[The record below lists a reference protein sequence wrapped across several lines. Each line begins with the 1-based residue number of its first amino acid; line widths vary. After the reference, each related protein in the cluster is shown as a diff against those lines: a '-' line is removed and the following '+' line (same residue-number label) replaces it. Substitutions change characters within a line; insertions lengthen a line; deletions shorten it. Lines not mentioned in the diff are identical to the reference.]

1 MLIGAERAPVTVDGS
16 GRGLTQP
23 VQIPRDTR
31 RSGLAKLDRR
41 IIVPLK
47 SYQISKGAING
58 FKKAIG
64 VKRNQYPVP
73 PRLVDGIHL
82 EARLYDQAQCIPVI
96 IGATVLHG
104 WDTRERAIVRGWSA
118 GPSSASAG
126 IIKIEF
132 MAARAREF
140 LSPAWS

>member
-1 MLIGAERAPVTVDGS
+1 M
-16 GRGLTQP
+16 
-23 VQIPRDTR
+23 
-31 RSGLAKLDRR
+31 
-41 IIVPLK
+41 
-47 SYQISKGAING
+47 
-58 FKKAIG
+58 
-64 VKRNQYPVP
+64 P

-132 MAARAREF
+132 ATDGRKGARVDLIAPQARLAA
-140 LSPAWS
+140 LVSSTS